1 MPPKLLIGD
10 YNLSEMP
17 GVAPGIFDL
26 LAADPALPRKK
37 AFLVTDEIARRYAE
51 KVAATFRSRG
61 FATHIWDGVKPEVP
75 LDTVKLGADEATKFE
90 PDIICGVGGGSA
102 IDTSKAVFILYE
114 HPETDLG
121 MVTPTQALNLRNKA
135 KLMAAPTT
143 SGTGAEV
150 TAAAVL
156 SDPETKRKVPISHPE
171 LLPDIALIIPS
182 FTLGMP
188 PKLTAGTGLDALAHA
203 MDCVPSLGTNDI
215 TDPLALRSIQMI
227 FRWLP
232 VAYKDGSNH
241 EARRNMHI
249 AATIAGLAFGHGGI
263 GHTHSLGHALG
274 MMFHVHH
281 GVAVGV
287 FIPYTQQYY
296 ARVTEK
302 YLDICEA
309 LKVRGRTKAVKLA
322 GLCEKVKGLMKD
334 LDIVT
339 DIKGL
344 GVSRDD
350 FKKSMKVMV
359 EYACEDPDNFQSPRS
374 MTPEQCEKLF
384 WYAYEGK
391 DVDF

>member
-1 MPPKLLIGD
+1 
-10 YNLSEMP
+10 
-17 GVAPGIFDL
+17 
-26 LAADPALPRKK
+26 
-37 AFLVTDEIARRYAE
+37 
-51 KVAATFRSRG
+51 
-61 FATHIWDGVKPEVP
+61 
-75 LDTVKLGADEATKFE
+75 
-90 PDIICGVGGGSA
+90 
-102 IDTSKAVFILYE
+102 
-114 HPETDLG
+114 
-121 MVTPTQALNLRNKA
+121 
-135 KLMAAPTT
+135 
-143 SGTGAEV
+143 
-150 TAAAVL
+150 
-156 SDPETKRKVPISHPE
+156 
-171 LLPDIALIIPS
+171 
-182 FTLGMP
+182 
-188 PKLTAGTGLDALAHA
+188 
-203 MDCVPSLGTNDI
+203 
-215 TDPLALRSIQMI
+215 
-227 FRWLP
+227 
-232 VAYKDGSNH
+232 
-241 EARRNMHI
+241 
-249 AATIAGLAFGHGGI
+249 
-263 GHTHSLGHALG
+263 
-274 MMFHVHH
+274 
-281 GVAVGV
+281 VAVGV